1 MFNLVMQMLLFL
13 RARWRWAHGRC
24 SLCNRHLYAASP
36 YFVAD
41 HPGCSLCKQATEREL
56 RMGLWGGLAD
66 FPAEEGLLSDPEC
79 PSVGTDQE
87 EVVRDGVS
95 VLLRDHEPDSGAVPR
110 ERKVVF
116 VAGCREQ
123 EVERCRSGSPT
134 SGVSG
139 GA

>member
-1 MFNLVMQMLLFL
+1 MFNSVTQMLMFF

-41 HPGCSLCKQATEREL
+41 HPGCPRCKEATESEL

-66 FPAEEGLLSDPEC
+66 FPAEEGPLSDPEW
-79 PSVGTDQE
+79 PPVGADQE
-87 EVVRDGVS
+87 EAVRDGVS
-95 VLLRDHEPDSGAVPR
+95 VLLGGHEPDSGATPR
-110 ERKVVF
+110 ERKAAF
-116 VAGCREQ
+116 LAGHREQ

-134 SGVSG
+134 SGASG